1 MKPTT
6 LAFVL
11 VLLVVLAGC
20 SSKTPRQPA
29 SEDRSSLTENEFI
42 LPPNNQDV
50 TTAVVSLRPLPEYLE
65 LPTRIVPDPTRVVRV
80 YSPVAGRLVALKV
93 TSGQWVHKGETM
105 AIIESGDVS
114 ADLTAYAKAESDLQL
129 KREELDRASD
139 LYQHKAIALKELQ
152 AAQANFKTAQADL
165 ENVRRQLELLGVS
178 PHSSSDEVRV
188 VAPRSGVVLEVN
200 AAAGEYSKSL
210 DSSQPLCVLADLSTV
225 WAMGDLLE
233 KDLPLVK
240 PGEPADVTLVA
251 YPGKILRGRVSL
263 ISSTVDPTTRTL
275 QLRVVLKN
283 EGWILRPNMFGT
295 LKLLRST
302 HMGIAIPSTA
312 VVREGNSNFV
322 YVQQSPGHFA
332 PQAVTLGG
340 AVGDNQVEI
349 LSGLKP
355 SETIV
360 TQGAILLRTATP

>member
-1 MKPTT
+1 
-6 LAFVL
+6 
-11 VLLVVLAGC
+11 
-20 SSKTPRQPA
+20 
-29 SEDRSSLTENEFI
+29 
-42 LPPNNQDV
+42 
-50 TTAVVSLRPLPEYLE
+50 
-65 LPTRIVPDPTRVVRV
+65 
-80 YSPVAGRLVALKV
+80 
-93 TSGQWVHKGETM
+93 M